1 MSALEVL
8 NFAELVRLLNEDGD
22 LRTIFSTMLKIKTG
36 HLLEIA
42 RIVKLPVSVVKA
54 KLEKLEGLHFVKR
67 QEAQEPRVFGSDD
80 VYYYLS
86 RSAFR
91 YENDLREVLRS
102 MPSESSA

>member
-1 MSALEVL
+1 MSATEVL
-8 NFAELVRLLNEDGD
+8 NFAKLVKLLEQDGD

-42 RIVKLPVSVVKA
+42 RIVRLPVSVVKA
-54 KLEKLEGLHFVKR
+54 ELEKLERLHFVKR
-67 QEAQEPRVFGSDD
+67 QEAQESHSFGPDD

-86 RSAFR
+86 RSVFR